1 VNGRNIVR
9 RRAVSL
15 ALASAL
21 VTTGAAPSSAAGVA
35 GEASVPSRSATTTF
49 HTATVDGLKI
59 FYREAGPKDAPTILL
74 LHGYPSSSRMF
85 ATLIPL
91 LADRYHLVAPDY
103 PGFGESDAPPASQF
117 HYTFDHLARVVDD
130 FTQQLGLHSY
140 ILYQQDYGGPI
151 GMRLAVAH
159 PERVAAIIVQN
170 AVAHE
175 DGLGPAWDIRR
186 AFWKDRAAYED
197 KVIPGFTSLEGARM
211 RHLGSSPRHE
221 RYDPEVW
228 EWEAAHLSQPG
239 QRQIQSD
246 LFFDYQTNVA
256 DYPSWQAWLKR
267 HHPPL
272 LVLWGKYDPSF
283 ALPEAQ
289 AYRRDVPDAE
299 VHLLDAGHF
308 ALDEKVD
315 EAAMLIRD
323 FLARRKIEVGA
334 SRRSVLPRAASG
346 RFAAPPPPEITRPS
360 AA

>member
-1 VNGRNIVR
+1 MKRV
-9 RRAVSL
+9 L
-15 ALASAL
+15 ATAL
-21 VTTGAAPSSAAGVA
+21 VAAAAFSSPPGLAEG
-35 GEASVPSRSATTTF
+35 GSVPSVSSTTVYRTIE
-49 HTATVDGLKI
+49 VDGLKI
-59 FYREAGPKDAPTILL
+59 FYREAGPKEAPTILL

-103 PGFGESDAPPASQF
+103 PGFGESDAPPASAF
-117 HYTFDHLARVVDD
+117 SYSFDHLAQVIDD
-130 FTQQLGLHSY
+130 FTQAVGLHDY
-140 ILYQQDYGGPI
+140 VLYQQDYGGPI

-159 PERVAAIIVQN
+159 PERVRAIIVQN

-197 KVIPGFTSLEGARM
+197 KVIPGFTSLEGAKV
-211 RHLGSSPRHE
+211 RHVGSSPHPE
-221 RYDPEVW
+221 RYDPDQW
-228 EWEAAHLSQPG
+228 EWEGAHLAKPG

-246 LFFDYQTNVA
+246 LFFSYQTNVA
-256 DYPSWQAWLKR
+256 AYPAWQDWLKR

-283 ALPEAQ
+283 ALAEAE

-299 VHLLDAGHF
+299 IHILDAGHF

-315 EAAMLIRD
+315 EAAALIRG
-323 FLARRKIEVGA
+323 FLARQKI
-334 SRRSVLPRAASG
+334 
-346 RFAAPPPPEITRPS
+346 
-360 AA
+360 